1 MAENDSDTIDE
12 TPEDEGSEGTPE
24 QTASDE
30 TDQLALARKRHAG
43 AEAARQREKAR
54 ADALEAE
61 LAPLRT
67 ASQTQAQKDMTE
79 LAQAQARAD
88 AAEKRA
94 QEAESKAQAT
104 LLDKL
109 YPDARAKYP
118 EITDE
123 ARLAELQVFYGSD
136 AGGSSRGPGT
146 PLKHNNEKST
156 GGSTE
161 KKEETAEEVKA
172 RLLAMPSPF

>member
-1 MAENDSDTIDE
+1 MDTNDSNPIDE
-12 TPEDEGSEGTPE
+12 TDDGEGSAGTPD
-24 QTASDE
+24 QTPSDG
-30 TDQLALARKRHAG
+30 TDELALARKRHAG
-43 AEAARQREKAR
+43 AEQARQKEKAR

-61 LAPLRT
+61 LAPLRA

-94 QEAESKAQAT
+94 QEAEGKAQAT

-109 YPDARAKYP
+109 YPAARAKYP

-123 ARLAELQVFYGSD
+123 ARLAELQVFYGEEPD
-136 AGGSSRGPGT
+136 EGTPT
-146 PLKHNNEKST
+146 PLKHNEKKPT
-156 GGSTE
+156 GGAGE
-161 KKEETAEEVKA
+161 KKEPTAAEVKA
-172 RLLAMPSPF
+172 QLLAMPRPF